1 MSQATQS
8 LSHAT
13 QPTVSVPAPVRARR
27 LVALSALLALL
38 AVIAVALV
46 LAIDA
51 ASPGTTASFAG
62 RQPAPAPIDARA
74 SIDVEHRVPMAVGA
88 RLSAGLDESHV
99 AASIG
104 TSTARP
110 TGGPDES
117 AIGYSVSMRPVPAPT
132 RPDESGVAAAVA
144 GR

>member
-8 LSHAT
+8 VSQAT
-13 QPTVSVPAPVRARR
+13 QPTVSLPNRVGTQRIA
-27 LVALSALLALL
+27 ALSALLGLL
-38 AVIAVALV
+38 AVFAVALV

-62 RQPAPAPIDARA
+62 RQPALSSDVP
-74 SIDVEHRVPMAVGA
+74 DVEHRVPMAVGA
-88 RLSAGLDESHV
+88 RQTAGPDESHV

-104 TSTARP
+104 TSTAPP

-117 AIGYSVSMRPVPAPT
+117 AIGNSVSMRPVPPPA
-132 RPDESGVAAAVA
+132 RPDESGVAAAIA
-144 GR
+144 GH